1 MCACM
6 FIFIIYSMLVLTK
19 AGHVESYTCAFM
31 VIEII
36 FITAYIGN
44 LDVDL
49 RRFFSFLY

>member
-1 MCACM
+1 MCTRM

-19 AGHVESYTCAFM
+19 TGHVESYTCAFM

-36 FITAYIGN
+36 FIIEYIGN

-49 RRFFSFLY
+49 RRYFSFLY